1 MDLFAIS
8 WSIQAEFLAFLNL
21 ACTLSSFPYSS
32 ALVLCFPQIFTS
44 NKLPVCSSSP
54 LAHLAGQ
61 VSQLSPLQVLNHPDL
76 LIVKDQDECKD
87 VDEEIKQEKTGVDIL
102 DWSQFLPEGYIEG
115 DINQSG
121 KLTVLFQLLSEV
133 KSSQDRIVIVS
144 NYTTTLRLLEIFCL
158 AKGFPT
164 VRSEAFPLT

>member
-1 MDLFAIS
+1 M
-8 WSIQAEFLAFLNL
+8 
-21 ACTLSSFPYSS
+21 
-32 ALVLCFPQIFTS
+32 
-44 NKLPVCSSSP
+44 
-54 LAHLAGQ
+54 
-61 VSQLSPLQVLNHPDL
+61 
-76 LIVKDQDECKD
+76 
-87 VDEEIKQEKTGVDIL
+87 DEEIKQEKSGVNIL

-121 KLTVLFQLLSEV
+121 KLTVLFQLLSEL

-164 VRSEAFPLT
+164 VRYKGRALAFRDLESMLEINDLTFADWTVALRFKSEEKW